1 MVPNRNQS
9 QGEVRPVAVRPLVR
23 LARSASVKGVLDDLA
38 EIVAEKGIDLYS
50 IRVVRAGLDREFRP
64 AETVATAERVS
75 ELEVGVEGGHTQLIL
90 KLCEASDDAIKF
102 EIEDAV
108 HLAAHRIELL
118 AESRLRP
125 KRVGKGR
132 ELSPVIEGLIGDSEP
147 MHRLK
152 DAIVTAARC
161 TSTVL
166 IGGESGTGKELAARA
181 IHSLSNRAKAP
192 FVPVNCGAFAESLLE
207 SELFGY
213 VKGAFTGATA
223 NRRGLFEAAS
233 GGTIFLDEIGETAP
247 VTQVRLLRVLQE
259 HKIRPVGAHDERE
272 VDVRVIAATN
282 RDLSREVSEKRFRH
296 DLYYRLHVLP
306 ILMPPLRTHS
316 ADLPLLAQHFLDL
329 IQARLGFMSRPVIED
344 EALDLLCRYR
354 WPGNVRELEAMLER
368 LAAET
373 GDAGVIT
380 AAQVRR
386 ETAAEETGMSGDIEY
401 RAVLRAGE
409 SLDDHLIRQELA
421 LYQMVRDRAGGN
433 HSQAARR
440 LGVERT
446 ALYHRLER
454 ARQRVI
460 E

>member
-1 MVPNRNQS
+1 
-9 QGEVRPVAVRPLVR
+9 
-23 LARSASVKGVLDDLA
+23 
-38 EIVAEKGIDLYS
+38 
-50 IRVVRAGLDREFRP
+50 
-64 AETVATAERVS
+64 
-75 ELEVGVEGGHTQLIL
+75 
-90 KLCEASDDAIKF
+90 
-102 EIEDAV
+102 
-108 HLAAHRIELL
+108 
-118 AESRLRP
+118 
-125 KRVGKGR
+125 
-132 ELSPVIEGLIGDSEP
+132 LSPVIEGLIGDSEP

-152 DAIVTAARC
+152 DAIVTAAHC
-161 TSTVL
+161 NSTVL

-223 NRRGLFEAAS
+223 NRQGLFEAAS

-316 ADLPLLAQHFLDL
+316 ADLPLLAQHFLGL

-368 LAAET
+368 LAAES

-454 ARQRVI
+454 ARQRVV